1 MADRKTNLT
10 NAFETTLSSEMTSVA
25 GSMNLQDVTGLVHPF
40 YVVIEPDSVT
50 QREYVYVSNLSG
62 NTATVSERYLAG
74 SAAPSGLTHPAGSV
88 VRMAAVA
95 QLFEDLNDR
104 VDALDTQLGTFGDH
118 GGLAGLADDDHGQ
131 YHTAARHAAVDH
143 NALVDH
149 GLIAGLADD
158 DHTQYFNVA
167 RHDADDHSALVD
179 RVEIGEVGELTVKTG
194 TFRWYAPYNL
204 TIVRATASLGVAAT
218 GSQVEFD
225 VNKNGVTIFTTQS
238 NRPIIPAGQFFDAS
252 GTPNVTSMTKDVDYL
267 TFDIDAIGSTLP
279 GEDAT
284 LVVEFVRA

>member
-1 MADRKTNLT
+1 MVDRKTNLT
-10 NAFETTLSSEMTSVA
+10 NAFETTLASEMTSVA
-25 GSMNLQDVTGLVHPF
+25 GSMSLQDATGLTHPF

-62 NTATVSERYLAG
+62 TTATVSERYLAG
-74 SAAPSGLTHPAGSV
+74 SAAASGLTHPAGAV

-104 VDALDTQLGTFGDH
+104 IDAAEVDIASLGDH
-118 GGLAGLADDDHGQ
+118 GGLTGLADDDHGQ
-131 YHTAARHAAVDH
+131 YHNTARHAAVDH

-149 GLIAGLADD
+149 GSIAGLADD
-158 DHTQYFNVA
+158 DHTQYLTVA

-179 RVEIGEVGELTVKTG
+179 RVEIGEVGDLTVKTG

-225 VNKNGVTIFTTQS
+225 VNKNGTTIFTTQA

-252 GTPNVTSMTKDVDYL
+252 GAPNVTAMTKDVDYL
-267 TFDIDAIGSTLP
+267 TFDIDAIGSTTP
-279 GEDAT
+279 GADAT